1 MLAGCIP
8 VIFGVH
14 NERVAP
20 WFVPKGVAVRLPE
33 RAYLNGTFEA
43 LDVLRAM
50 APADVARRQAI
61 LREHGHRLQYA
72 LDDAERGD
80 AAETLFVGA
89 LGLAHDLE
97 ALYAS

>member
-1 MLAGCIP
+1 
-8 VIFGVH
+8 
-14 NERVAP
+14 
-20 WFVPKGVAVRLPE
+20 
-33 RAYLNGTFEA
+33 
-43 LDVLRAM
+43 M

-97 ALYAS
+97 ALYRG